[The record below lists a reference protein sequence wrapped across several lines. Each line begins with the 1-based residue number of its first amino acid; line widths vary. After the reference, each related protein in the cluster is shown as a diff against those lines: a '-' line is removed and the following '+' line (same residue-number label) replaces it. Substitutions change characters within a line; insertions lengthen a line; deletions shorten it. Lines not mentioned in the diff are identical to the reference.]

1 MMKTKIIRSGL
12 GFVFLVSPSVISLV
26 AVLNQ
31 SVLLAVISVIGIYL
45 SVAILP
51 CTRQHEN
58 IWVFFLS
65 MFASIPFNI
74 KLIDFLMRVSFI
86 ENDFMLLQ
94 IMRCTLIYV
103 VLFCVEE
110 IILGAVA
117 RFIWKRQK
125 SIQF

>member
-1 MMKTKIIRSGL
+1 MKTEIVRNSL
-12 GFVFLVSPSVISLV
+12 GFVFSVLPSAISLV
-26 AVLNQ
+26 AVINR
-31 SVLLAVISVIGIYL
+31 SVFLAVLSIIGIYL
-45 SVAILP
+45 SVAVLP
-51 CTRQHEN
+51 CARQYEN

-74 KLIDFLMRVSFI
+74 KLIDVLMRWNFI
-86 ENDFMLLQ
+86 ENDFMLLYV
-94 IMRCTLIYV
+94 MRCTLIYV
-103 VLFCVEE
+103 ILFCVEE